1 MSLCF
6 SCLLNLEFISVMLY
20 LLMRQ
25 LENFNIQLQAKL
37 SCLKYQIHSKEIA
50 IQKRPFHSRKH
61 LILRMISQSK
71 QKTRLW
77 IKLHNKDKKSY
88 RLSNWLM
95 QSQERQYQSN
105 PNFSRLKY
113 PILSS
118 QVHKALLSMISQKV
132 FHMLEMRQE
141 KVMNKL
147 LKVKKGR
154 QLQEIKQMV
163 MLNLQI
169 CWNLTAIQ
177 PSLHHIHAI

>member
-1 MSLCF
+1 
-6 SCLLNLEFISVMLY
+6 
-20 LLMRQ
+20 
-25 LENFNIQLQAKL
+25 
-37 SCLKYQIHSKEIA
+37 
-50 IQKRPFHSRKH
+50 
-61 LILRMISQSK
+61 
-71 QKTRLW
+71 
-77 IKLHNKDKKSY
+77 
-88 RLSNWLM
+88 M

-147 LKVKKGR
+147 LKAKKGR

-177 PSLHHIHAI
+177 PSLHRIHAIWFLSPRIELISDYMSTNSQLFHKRLKLSLSLEYLQEER